1 MKTVNKKQ
9 ENIYFTTEE
18 TNSLRNC
25 LKMIF
30 LLYASW
36 VCGAI
41 AFAGFIGIICNAI
54 K

>member
-1 MKTVNKKQ
+1 MTNSNKKQ
-9 ENIYFTTEE
+9 QTIYFTTEE

-25 LKMIF
+25 FKVIF

-36 VCGAI
+36 VCGI
-41 AFAGFIGIICNAI
+41 LAFAGFIGIITNLV

>member
-1 MKTVNKKQ
+1 MTNGNKKQ
-9 ENIYFTTEE
+9 ETTIFTTEE

-25 LKMIF
+25 LKVVF

-36 VCGAI
+36 VCGAL
-41 AFAGFIGIICNAI
+41 AFAGFIGIIVNAV